1 MPTDAAVSASAI
13 SDPAFTDAAF
23 TELWARHEELTT
35 RFAQLLHDDA
45 GQVLTSIAL
54 QLSIIEH
61 NEIPSLQSILDDLLE
76 RFRQAQAELGAAVVA
91 RRGLLAALSQLS
103 RARKDLTVQ
112 SETEPDW
119 PLVATQATFR
129 IIEALAPKQVL
140 VEKDSVS
147 CEGCS
152 PASAYAKTLALSGGL
167 TLQPGPRPNTIR
179 IYHANPGPNR

>member
-1 MPTDAAVSASAI
+1 MPTAAAVSTSAI
-13 SDPAFTDAAF
+13 ADPAFTDPAF

-54 QLSIIEH
+54 QLSNIEH
-61 NEIPSLQSILDDLLE
+61 KEIALLQSTLDDLLE

-103 RARKDLTVQ
+103 RARKNLTVK
-112 SETEPDW
+112 SETAPNW
-119 PLVATQATFR
+119 PLLAIQATFR

-152 PASAYAKTLALSGGL
+152 PASAYAEALSLAGGL
-167 TLQPGPRPNTIR
+167 TLQSGPRPTTIK